1 MDIEE
6 VITKMRRIGHLVRH
20 MSRRLNRGEGRKKPP
35 GPDLTFSQ
43 ARTIWLL
50 HANESHTM
58 SELADKSAV
67 SRPAATSNVDALE
80 KLGMIERFADPSDR
94 RVVKV
99 KLSQKGKKWVQEHKK
114 RHREDMARIL
124 SKLTDRERNELAD
137 SLEKTYSILS
147 RIDPG
152 AEKSN

>member
-1 MDIEE
+1 MDVEE
-6 VITKMRRIGHLVRH
+6 VIAKMRRIGHLVKH
-20 MSRRLNRGEGRKKPP
+20 MSRRLNRPGKRKKSR

-58 SELADKSAV
+58 SELAEKSAV

-80 KLGMIERFADPSDR
+80 KLGLIKRFADPSDR
-94 RVVKV
+94 RVVRV
-99 KLSQKGKKWVQEHKK
+99 RLSEKGRKWVHEHKK
-114 RHREDMARIL
+114 RHRENMTRIL
-124 SKLTDRERNELAD
+124 SKLSDKERKELAE

-152 AEKSN
+152 AGE